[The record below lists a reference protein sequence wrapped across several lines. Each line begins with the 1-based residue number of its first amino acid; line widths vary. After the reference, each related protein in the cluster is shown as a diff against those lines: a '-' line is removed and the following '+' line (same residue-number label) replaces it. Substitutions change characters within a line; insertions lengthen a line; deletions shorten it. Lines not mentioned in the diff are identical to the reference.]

1 MAARKVGILSF
12 QHESNTFAPLPT
24 DLDQFTIAV
33 GNELVEHEDRSHGE
47 VAGFLRGLEAA
58 GLEAVP
64 LFMATA
70 TPSGPVTAEAFDQIV
85 ESIQEAL
92 ETGPALDGLLVAPHG
107 AGVSER
113 ERDMDGF
120 WLRLVRKI
128 VGDGMPIIC
137 TLDLHANV
145 SPEMIDTSDATIA
158 YRTNP
163 HLDTLERGMEAA
175 SLMTRTLRGDIRP
188 MQAGSFPPVSINI
201 LNQGT
206 SSPPCS
212 TLAGV
217 VAAVRRRKGV
227 LSASVCLGFP
237 FADVPEMGTSFNVV
251 TDRNP
256 DLAQQLA
263 DELADYLVEH
273 RRDFDPTHIYAPEA
287 VEQASGMKGP
297 VCLLDTGDNVGGGSA
312 GDGTV
317 IAREV
322 ASRGGPPT
330 FVCLYEPDGVAEL
343 QGVGP
348 GGRAHLTLGGRQ
360 DGLHGSPIELDVTVR
375 SHHDGRFTESEVR
388 HGGRTNF
395 DMGRTVVVDTDVG
408 LTLQLTSKRI
418 VPFSLNQLLSCGIDP
433 AHFQII
439 VAKGVHAPAAAYEPV
454 CTRLIRVTTPG
465 ATTPDMSKLRF
476 ERVRRPLYPLD
487 EL

>member
-1 MAARKVGILSF
+1 MAAGRVGILSF
-12 QHESNTFAPLPT
+12 QHESNTFAPLST
-24 DLDQFTIAV
+24 DLGQFTV
-33 GNELVEHEDRSHGE
+33 KEGRDLVHRWGSSHSE
-47 VAGFLRGLEAA
+47 VAGFLEGLETED
-58 GLEAVP
+58 LEAVP

-70 TPSGPVTAEAFDQIV
+70 TPSGTVTAHAFGQIV
-85 ESIQEAL
+85 DSIQEAL
-92 ETGPALDGLLVAPHG
+92 ETGPVLDGLLLAPHG

-113 ERDMDGF
+113 EPDMDGF
-120 WLRLVRKI
+120 WLQRVRQI
-128 VGDGMPIIC
+128 VGQDLPMIS

-145 SPEMIDTSDATIA
+145 SPRMIDACDATIA

-163 HLDTLERGMEAA
+163 HLDTFERGLEAA
-175 SLMTRTLRGDIRP
+175 TLIARTLRGEVRP
-188 MQAGSFPPVSINI
+188 VQAGSFPPVSINI

-206 SSPPCS
+206 SEPPCS

-217 VAAVRRRKGV
+217 VDGVRRHDGV
-227 LSASVCLGFP
+227 LSAGVCLGFH
-237 FADVPEMGTSFNVV
+237 FADVAEMGTSFNVV
-251 TDRNP
+251 TDE
-256 DLAQQLA
+256 DGELAQGLA
-263 DELADYLVEH
+263 DELAGYLIEH
-273 RRDFDPTHIYAPEA
+273 RHDFDPTHIYAPEA
-287 VEQASGMKGP
+287 VEQATRMKGP

-322 ASRGGPPT
+322 ASRGGPLT
-330 FVCLYEPDGVAEL
+330 FVCLYEPEGVARL

-348 GGRAHLTLGGRQ
+348 GGRAHLMLGGKR
-360 DGLHGSPIELDVTVR
+360 DDLHGPPLELDVTVR
-375 SHHDGRFTESEVR
+375 SHHDGRFTEAEVR
-388 HGGRTNF
+388 HGGKTNF
-395 DMGRTVVVDTDVG
+395 DMGHTVVVDSDVG

-418 VPFSLNQLLSCGIDP
+418 VPFSLNQLLSCDIDP
-433 AHFQII
+433 ASFQII

-454 CTRLIRVTTPG
+454 CSKLIRVTTPG